1 MLAGYWSTRYFVLHY
16 WSGYWPGFIV
26 RGPGAGAGVKR
37 KPPQPGGPAVVTD
50 KQLTKVLVR
59 EAIEK
64 LGAEAIKKAEIAA
77 ANEAFDRKQHFSEL
91 GKKGA
96 EVRRERALEKERQ
109 KKELLEA
116 LKPETP
122 PPSRPMSSGAAEFLR
137 QNRVPKQRKEST
149 RKVLKRLE
157 SRISRLEKKE

>member
-1 MLAGYWSTRYFVLHY
+1 MYSV
-16 WSGYWPGFIV
+16 S
-26 RGPGAGAGVKR
+26 R
-37 KPPQPGGPAVVTD
+37 KM
-50 KQLTKVLVR
+50 LVR
-59 EAIEK
+59 QQLEK
-64 LGAEAIKKAEIAA
+64 LKTEAIKKAEIAA
-77 ANEAFDRKQHFSEL
+77 ANEVFDRKQHFSEL

-137 QNRVPKQRKEST
+137 QNRIPKQRKEST

-157 SRISRLEKKE
+157 SRISRLEKKETP

>member
-1 MLAGYWSTRYFVLHY
+1 
-16 WSGYWPGFIV
+16 
-26 RGPGAGAGVKR
+26 
-37 KPPQPGGPAVVTD
+37 
-50 KQLTKVLVR
+50 VR

-64 LGAEAIKKAEIAA
+64 LGAEEIKKAEIAA
-77 ANEAFDRKQHFSEL
+77 ANEAFDRRQHFSEL

-116 LKPETP
+116 LKPEKP

-137 QNRVPKQRKEST
+137 LNRVPKQRKEST
-149 RKVLKRLE
+149 QKVLKRLE

>member
-1 MLAGYWSTRYFVLHY
+1 M
-16 WSGYWPGFIV
+16 
-26 RGPGAGAGVKR
+26 
-37 KPPQPGGPAVVTD
+37 
-50 KQLTKVLVR
+50 R

-64 LGAEAIKKAEIAA
+64 LGAEEIKKAEIAA
-77 ANEAFDRKQHFSEL
+77 ANEAFDRRQHFSEL

-116 LKPETP
+116 LKPEKP

-137 QNRVPKQRKEST
+137 QNRIPKQRKEST